1 MGDNSAMAVL
11 EYAVNVLGVDTIII
25 AGHYGCGG
33 IKATFNK
40 QSLGSLESWINDI
53 REIRYRYRDQMTGDQ
68 AVDEPKLVE
77 LNVREQVHRV
87 ARTPFIQNVWTQ
99 GKTLSIY
106 GVVYDVSNGRL
117 LPTNYVLKN
126 FRDLE
131 NAEIFYSWF

>member
-126 FRDLE
+126 FSDLE
-131 NAEIFYSWF
+131 NAEIFYS

>member
-131 NAEIFYSWF
+131 NAEIFYS